1 MRARRPRSFAMASC
15 APSRTWSAFSPARL
29 GTWSS
34 PPFADPPRLTCRV
47 TSDDTGALSVGSCGP
62 GDPRRASETNGACAP
77 RRSSMA
83 KVLKCGDLMPG
94 CSFVAEGKD
103 TAEVMAK
110 GAEHAK
116 TAHGMTSIP
125 PDLAAKVQA
134 AIKDK

>member
-1 MRARRPRSFAMASC
+1 MS
-15 APSRTWSAFSPARL
+15 
-29 GTWSS
+29 
-34 PPFADPPRLTCRV
+34 
-47 TSDDTGALSVGSCGP
+47 
-62 GDPRRASETNGACAP
+62 
-77 RRSSMA
+77 

-116 TAHGMTSIP
+116 THGLTSIP